1 MAGKNCI
8 WYSKAA
14 FLVLS
19 ATLGVRVASLIMLC
33 LFAVPGDK
41 NIMVA
46 TIPEGMELTVLA
58 WIAGIA
64 LVVCVGA
71 FIWRYAEYNAAK
83 GETRETNKVSPKF
96 IGAVILALA
105 ASIYVAYFLAAPLVD
120 LFHIVEPVI
129 ADYVT
134 LGGLAAIIASI
145 GFVVLFSEGFNGLA
159 KFVSQGVK
167 AAKAGGE
174 DLLAELESLKAEL
187 AAAKE
192 RAEDDFPKRD

>member
-19 ATLGVRVASLIMLC
+19 ATLGVRVASLIMFC

-46 TIPEGMELTVLA
+46 TIPDGMELAVLA

-120 LFHIVEPVI
+120 MFQIVEPVI

-145 GFVVLFSEGFNGLA
+145 GFVVLFSEGFNGLS

-167 AAKAGGE
+167 AAKAGGQ
-174 DLLAELESLKAEL
+174 DLLAELEVLRAEL

-192 RAEDDFPKRD
+192 KVEDDFPKRD

>member
-1 MAGKNCI
+1 
-8 WYSKAA
+8 
-14 FLVLS
+14 
-19 ATLGVRVASLIMLC
+19 
-33 LFAVPGDK
+33 
-41 NIMVA
+41 MVA
-46 TIPEGMELTVLA
+46 TIPEGMELAVLA

-120 LFHIVEPVI
+120 MLHIFEPVL

-134 LGGLAAIIASI
+134 MGGLAAILASI
-145 GFVVLFSEGFNGLA
+145 GFVILFSEGFNGLS
-159 KFVSQGVK
+159 KFLSQGVK

-174 DLLAELESLKAEL
+174 DLLAELNALKAEL

-192 RAEDDFPKRD
+192 KGDEEDLPKGN

>member
-19 ATLGVRVASLIMLC
+19 ATLGVRVASLIMFC

-41 NIMVA
+41 KIMVA
-46 TIPEGMELTVLA
+46 TIPDGMELAVLA

-83 GETRETNKVSPKF
+83 GVTRESNKMSIKF
-96 IGAVILALA
+96 IGALILALA
-105 ASIYVAYFLAAPLVD
+105 TAIYFAYFLAAPLVD
-120 LFHIVEPVI
+120 ILGFVEPNV
-129 ADYVT
+129 ADFVT
-134 LGGLAAIIASI
+134 VGGFVAILFSI
-145 GFVVLFSEGFNGLA
+145 GAVVLYSEGINGLA
-159 KFVSQGVK
+159 KFISQGVK
-167 AAKAGGE
+167 NVKAASE
-174 DLLAELESLKAEL
+174 DALAELEALKAQL
-187 AAAKE
+187 AEMRAKG
-192 RAEDDFPKRD
+192 DDEIPKE